1 MQMEPSKPAFEFAF
15 DFIGET
21 YRAEKYIRPTTNE
34 GVPCFKIHLPRA
46 VEAKGGHLFRP
57 SGDRATPELFGQ
69 AIVRLLRCTR
79 GVALSRGEARKQGA
93 AAELIIALA
102 VECRV
107 KFGNYPNVAALVSK
121 AAKRQ
126 KETSA
131 FERELK
137 DVACEAELKKWE
149 MLRQLADRV
158 QTLH

>member
-21 YRAEKYIRPTTNE
+21 YRAEKYIRPTINH
-34 GVPCFKIHLPRA
+34 GIPCFKIHLPLV
-46 VEAKGGHLFRP
+46 VEAEGGHLFRP
-57 SGDRATPELFGQ
+57 SGDQATPELFGQ

-79 GVALSRGEARKQGA
+79 SVALSRGAARKQGA

-102 VECRV
+102 VECRG
-107 KFGNYPNVAALVSK
+107 KFGNYPDIAALVSK
-121 AAKRQ
+121 TIKRQ

-137 DVACEAELKKWE
+137 DIAREAELKKWA

>member
-1 MQMEPSKPAFEFAF
+1 MAPGKPAFEFAF
-15 DFIGET
+15 DFTGET
-21 YRAEKYIRPTTNE
+21 YQAEKYIRPTINE
-34 GVPCFKIHLPRA
+34 GVPCFKIHLPLA

-57 SGDRATPELFGQ
+57 SGERATPALFGQ

-79 GVALSRGEARKQGA
+79 GIALSRGEARKQGA

-107 KFGNYPNVAALVSK
+107 RFGNYPAVAALVSR

-126 KETSA
+126 KGTFA

-137 DVACEAELKKWE
+137 NVTHEAELKKWE
-149 MLRQLADRV
+149 MLRQLADRI

>member
-1 MQMEPSKPAFEFAF
+1 MRLSGTVQGKELQGQG
-15 DFIGET
+15 DHH
-21 YRAEKYIRPTTNE
+21 R
-34 GVPCFKIHLPRA
+34 FKIPLPLV

-57 SGDRATPELFGQ
+57 SGERATPELFGK
-69 AIVRLLRCTR
+69 AIVCLLRRTR
-79 GVALSRGEARKQGA
+79 GAALSRGEARKQGA

-107 KFGNYPNVAALVSK
+107 KFGNYPDVEALVSR

-126 KETSA
+126 KETSV

-137 DVACEAELKKWE
+137 DVAREAELKKWE